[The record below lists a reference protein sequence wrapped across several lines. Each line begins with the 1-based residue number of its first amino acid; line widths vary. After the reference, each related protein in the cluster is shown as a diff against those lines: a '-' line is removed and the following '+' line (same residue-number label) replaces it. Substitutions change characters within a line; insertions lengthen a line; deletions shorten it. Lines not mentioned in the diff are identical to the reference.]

1 LQRQKKTQNAITYA
15 QRKYEQELV
24 RLKEAVDERPCVSKD
39 EKWTKEYKNQLKE
52 QENIR
57 NKKMTKHKIKQARL
71 EVKHINT
78 VKVKTASS
86 QIHEIFHNNG
96 PTKAQKKAA
105 ALKIQKVVR
114 GWLVRLHMKAAKTKI
129 MKRAL
134 SFHSFIKETY
144 LSHLERL
151 MKRYGVTEPK
161 IVLDYKE
168 LLHYVEKR
176 NKYEIEFDRLC
187 DDNEKTI
194 LYVAIKDFF
203 EACGLFPSNHEIKTA
218 VSAVMIEKGI
228 TEIDEHNFT
237 KQQVI
242 EIAFQIY
249 VPLGSHIENNRK
261 STWLSPLIDGKEA
274 RMFNKKGMV
283 TSYEKCF
290 EVLVDLK
297 NEK

>member
-1 LQRQKKTQNAITYA
+1 
-15 QRKYEQELV
+15 
-24 RLKEAVDERPCVSKD
+24 
-39 EKWTKEYKNQLKE
+39 
-52 QENIR
+52 
-57 NKKMTKHKIKQARL
+57 
-71 EVKHINT
+71 
-78 VKVKTASS
+78 
-86 QIHEIFHNNG
+86 
-96 PTKAQKKAA
+96 
-105 ALKIQKVVR
+105 
-114 GWLVRLHMKAAKTKI
+114 
-129 MKRAL
+129 
-134 SFHSFIKETY
+134 
-144 LSHLERL
+144 

-161 IVLDYKE
+161 IMLDYQE

-203 EACGLFPSNHEIKTA
+203 ESCGLFPSNHEIKTA